1 MSRDQSKVMEG
12 PYQGST
18 CVAGPDGQW
27 GRAKV
32 RRVNEDGTFTIEP
45 DEKPMLLMPYWYGV
59 TRAEVSFNDAERWSA
74 ALGRLTGGG
83 GRLDEAGFS
92 AALTALGFL
101 ATGDQVRRFWVETCH
116 KLFGFEEG
124 QATGIALDAAQGY
137 ALCLAA
143 GISAKRLHD
152 GLAADGVPESHYK
165 LYWNLTR
172 MGGRE
177 PGEVP
182 RPVTLD
188 DAFTAVGVAGRA
200 IDEEVMARLR
210 SFEHAHAI
218 RLPEALKAF
227 FSRRGITEAVH
238 DCHPNNPDPV
248 SVEKEGWEL
257 RREMRRRGLGGDV
270 AVTVMLPHQGD
281 HEWAAVFDN
290 GDPDARLYV
299 KWDGDE
305 GEVWKL
311 TAPTVGMFFW
321 DLAQTGLAW
330 YRETGF
336 GGGPRTRKTDI
347 GLAIAL

>member
-1 MSRDQSKVMEG
+1 
-12 PYQGST
+12 
-18 CVAGPDGQW
+18 VAGPDGHW

-59 TRAEVSFNDAERWSA
+59 TVAEVSFNDAERWPA
-74 ALGRLTGGG
+74 ALGRLNGGAD
-83 GRLDEAGFS
+83 RLDEAGFF
-92 AALTALGFL
+92 AALTALGFV
-101 ATGDQVRRFWVETCH
+101 ATGDEVRRCWVETCG
-116 KLFGFEEG
+116 KLFGISEG
-124 QATGIALDAAQGY
+124 QATGIALDSAQGY
-137 ALCLAA
+137 ALCLAV
-143 GISAKRLHD
+143 GISAKRLD
-152 GLAADGVPESHYK
+152 EGLAAGGVTRTHYK

-177 PGEVP
+177 PDELP

-188 DAFTAVGVAGRA
+188 DAFAALGAAGGA
-200 IDEEVMARLR
+200 IDKRAVAQLQ
-210 SFEHAHAI
+210 SFEEAHAI

-227 FSRRGITEAVH
+227 FSRRRIGEAVH
-238 DCHPNNPDPV
+238 GCHPNNPDPV

-257 RREMRRRGLGGDV
+257 QREMRRRGLGGDL
-270 AVTVMLPHQGD
+270 AFTVMLPHQGD
-281 HEWAAVFDN
+281 HEWVAVFDD

-299 KWDGDE
+299 RWDGED

-336 GGGPRTRKTDI
+336 EGGPQTRKTDI
-347 GLAIAL
+347 GLAVAS